1 MSIQSNIYRN
11 QRIREATADINTL
24 NPTPSPLKSSINPLN
39 SSIMRK
45 LMIGMLFLGLTSLA
59 YGQQTESEAQEVKLA
74 EVTVTAINS
83 DFLLAVQDHQTP
95 AAARALE
102 SMAANFN
109 LKESPVYNKLD
120 TAFEI
125 TFRNSQGSIYAVYD
139 RDGDMISAFENIKNV
154 SPPQS
159 LRKQISEEN
168 PGWTIAKSKYQVTY
182 IRGKEAKRHYK
193 AQLRSGKKKQNLKFE
208 LEEASTASTK
218 MEELLGS
225 SSKS

>member
-1 MSIQSNIYRN
+1 MSLLSKIYRN
-11 QRIREATADINTL
+11 QRIREATADINKL
-24 NPTPSPLKSSINPLN
+24 NPTPSPLKSSINHLN

-45 LMIGMLFLGLTSLA
+45 LMIGMFFLGLTSLGF
-59 YGQQTESEAQEVKLA
+59 GQEKEAVAQEVELA

-109 LKESPVYNKLD
+109 LKESPVYNRID
-120 TAFEI
+120 NAFEI
-125 TFRNSQGSIYAVYD
+125 SFRNSQGSIYAVYD

-159 LRKQISEEN
+159 LRKQISQEN

-182 IRGKEAKRHYK
+182 IRGKDAKRFYK
-193 AQLRSGKKKQNLKFE
+193 AQLRSGKKKQNLKFQIE
-208 LEEASTASTK
+208 DASTASSK
-218 MEELLGS
+218 LNELLAS
-225 SSKS
+225 TSK

>member
-1 MSIQSNIYRN
+1 MSLLSKIYRN
-11 QRIREATADINTL
+11 QRIREATADINKL
-24 NPTPSPLKSSINPLN
+24 NPTPSPLKSSINHLN

-45 LMIGMLFLGLTSLA
+45 LMIGMLFLGLTTLGF
-59 YGQQTESEAQEVKLA
+59 GQEKEAVAQEVELA

-109 LKESPVYNKLD
+109 LKESPVYNRID
-120 TAFEI
+120 NAFEI
-125 TFRNSQGSIYAVYD
+125 SFRNSQGSIYAVYD

-159 LRKQISEEN
+159 LRKQISQEN

-182 IRGKEAKRHYK
+182 IRGKDAKRFYK
-193 AQLRSGKKKQNLKFE
+193 AQLRSGKKKQNLKFQIE
-208 LEEASTASTK
+208 DASTASSK
-218 MEELLGS
+218 LNELLAS
-225 SSKS
+225 TSK